1 MEAANPRE
9 APSRPHIATAARM
22 NNNPSYERRQLPAMP
37 HKTAFYRS
45 QLGDSSVINYGYTD
59 PPWRL
64 MAKDI
69 YYFFVYSWALPWVGL
84 PLRPTDSGNL
94 DELYPSLQNLWCM
107 LVHFVLLV
115 LQLGFL
121 LSLPFLF
128 IFPLWA
134 DATYVA
140 GFLILNR
147 MLCGLLN
154 GKDITYTS
162 DEKYA
167 KKLPEHDHEQW
178 VFLNGVAVG

>member
-1 MEAANPRE
+1 
-9 APSRPHIATAARM
+9 
-22 NNNPSYERRQLPAMP
+22 MP

-107 LVHFVLLV
+107 LIHFILLV

-147 MLCGLLN
+147 MLCSLLN

-167 KKLPEHDHEQW
+167 KKLPEHEHEQW